1 MFSKYLKS
9 LSILKKFLFINF
21 IIFTIIGL
29 FTIIYLNN
37 IQPNLIKKKS
47 INHTNIINNTIDN
60 LLRLEIKFVTE
71 DIRKF
76 LFSTRFIFQNLDRV
90 IFFDNN
96 LNLVGDTDTLDLDPR
111 AFSTRLNDIEF
122 ESLNEQKINKENK
135 DKSNNNIEKKFLSF
149 ELILKKYVSSD
160 EYGAPFTFAQ
170 ENFNQFKL
178 TTIKNVT
185 KEDLNIGYILIT
197 ENANDIKVAIDE
209 RKAFVIRTAISVGF
223 VILIFSFVLSR
234 YFIKPIQNLV
244 SYTKNIKEKSHEK
257 LSIDNLKNRNDELGL
272 LSNSL
277 EDMTTELQK
286 RVAHAE
292 NFSTDLVH
300 EIRNPLASLKSASE
314 ILKDTNSLD
323 QRLKLL
329 NILSHDVLRIER
341 LITDYSQMLKDEVA
355 LSNEKIEKINIEKLK
370 VRNDELGLLSNSL
383 DDMTLE
389 LKKRIFNAENFSTD
403 LVHEIRNPLA
413 SLKSASEIL
422 HDSKDADQ
430 RLKLVN
436 ILSHD
441 VQRIERLITDYSQ
454 MLKDEVALSNEKIE
468 KINVEPI
475 IESVVDDFNSIY
487 NVKKG
492 INIKYKNDGKKE
504 YLINGIENRIEQI
517 IANLLD
523 NSISFTKKGGEILV
537 DVSLSTD
544 NKIIIKI
551 IDEGQGFKEKD
562 TSKIFNRFYSNRPDK
577 FGEHSGLGL
586 NIVKNLVDLHDGKIV
601 ASNRLDGDGAIME
614 ISFPTS

>member
-29 FTIIYLNN
+29 FTFIYLNN

-47 INHTNIINNTIDN
+47 INHINIINNTIDN
-60 LLRLEIKFVTE
+60 ILRLEVQFDTE

-90 IFFDNN
+90 IFFDND
-96 LNLVGDTDTLDLDPR
+96 LNLIGDTDTLDLDPR
-111 AFSTRLNDIEF
+111 AFSSRLNDIEF
-122 ESLNEQKINKENK
+122 ESLNEKKINKENK
-135 DKSNNNIEKKFLSF
+135 IQNKNIDDKKPLSF
-149 ELILKKYVSSD
+149 DNILKKYVNSD
-160 EYGAPFTFAQ
+160 EYGKHFTFAQ

-185 KEDLNIGYILIT
+185 KANINIGYLLIT

-209 RKAFVIRTAISVGF
+209 RKAFVIRTVISVGF

-244 SYTKNIKEKSHEK
+244 SYTKIIKEKSHEK

-277 EDMTTELQK
+277 EDMTSELQK

-314 ILKDTNSLD
+314 ILQDTNSSD

-355 LSNEKIEKINIEKLK
+355 LSNEKMEKINI
-370 VRNDELGLLSNSL
+370 
-383 DDMTLE
+383 
-389 LKKRIFNAENFSTD
+389 
-403 LVHEIRNPLA
+403 
-413 SLKSASEIL
+413 
-422 HDSKDADQ
+422 
-430 RLKLVN
+430 
-436 ILSHD
+436 
-441 VQRIERLITDYSQ
+441 
-454 MLKDEVALSNEKIE
+454 
-468 KINVEPI
+468 EPI

-487 NVKKG
+487 KVKKN
-492 INIKYKNDGKKE
+492 INIKYKTDGKKD
-504 YLINGIENRIEQI
+504 YFINGIENRIEQI

-523 NSISFTKKGGEILV
+523 NSISFTKKGGKILV
-537 DVSLSTD
+537 DVSSTTD
-544 NKIIIKI
+544 DKIRIKI
-551 IDEGQGFKEKD
+551 TDEGQGFKEKD
-562 TSKIFNRFYSNRPDK
+562 TSKIFNRFYSNRPEK

-586 NIVKNLVDLHDGKIV
+586 NIVKNLVDLHDGKIE

-614 ISFPTS
+614 ISFPTT